1 MAKNICPTCSEVI
14 LSLEDELSIK
24 CYKCDTVFELSNELE
39 DDSSKDV
46 EKEGG
51 K

>member
-24 CYKCDTVFELSNELE
+24 CSKCDTVFELNNELE
-39 DDSSKDV
+39 DSSNADV
-46 EKEGG
+46 EKEG
-51 K
+51 